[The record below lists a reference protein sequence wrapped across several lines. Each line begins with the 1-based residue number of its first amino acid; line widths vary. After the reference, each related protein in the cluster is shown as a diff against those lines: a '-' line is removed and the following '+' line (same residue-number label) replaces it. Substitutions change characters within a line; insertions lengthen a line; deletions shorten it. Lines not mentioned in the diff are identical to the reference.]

1 MRNFLSRA
9 SIGLALLLSGCVLD
23 GIPPA
28 DGIYTGTLT
37 TATGTDSVYAVIDS
51 TGAGVIIDTTNPSIT
66 RFTISSVD
74 DSGNFTSPTTSFAG
88 SGFGVVGGNT
98 ATSGSISG
106 TVSGS
111 SSDSVSVTST
121 DNSSG
126 RSKITGDLYTSAGAS
141 QPFTLTYQSNS
152 YEDNVVALSTIVTP
166 TSSTG
171 AATLSYSYTPASSTT
186 LTTVSLTLS
195 SVQQTTTTNA
205 SYPFT
210 GTDSLGCSYS
220 GTISQPDSSYNAFD
234 LSMSVSCSGTS
245 STRTGLAYVNGTSP
259 TTLTIE
265 YNDSS
270 NFAVAANAT
279 LTN

>member
-1 MRNFLSRA
+1 MRKILFHFPMA
-9 SIGLALLLSGCVLD
+9 LAPFLSGCVLD

-37 TATGTDSVYAVIDS
+37 TATGTDNVYAVIDS
-51 TGAGVIIDTTNPSIT
+51 TGAGVMIDTTNPSIT

-74 DSGNFTSPTTSFAG
+74 DKGYFIAPTSSFAS
-88 SGFGVVGGNT
+88 SGFGVVGGI
-98 ATSGSISG
+98 AVTSGSISG
-106 TVSGS
+106 TVEGS
-111 SSDSVSVTST
+111 SSESITEDT
-121 DNSSG
+121 SSG
-126 RSKITGDLYTSAGAS
+126 RDKISGDLYTSAGAS
-141 QPFTLTYQSNS
+141 QPYTLTYQSSS

-171 AATLSYSYTPASSTT
+171 AATLSYSYTPAGSTT
-186 LTTVSLTLS
+186 LTTVSLSLS
-195 SVQQTTTTNA
+195 SVQQTSTTNS

-220 GTISQPDSSYNAFD
+220 GSISMPDSSYNAFE
-234 LSMSVSCSGTS
+234 LSMTVNCNGSS

-265 YNDSS
+265 YNDSA